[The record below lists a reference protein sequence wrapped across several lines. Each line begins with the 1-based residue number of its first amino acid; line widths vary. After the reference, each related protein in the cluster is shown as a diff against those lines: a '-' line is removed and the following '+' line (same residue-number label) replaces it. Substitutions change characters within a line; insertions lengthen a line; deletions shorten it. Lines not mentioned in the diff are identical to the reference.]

1 MQQIIQNVRNGEVK
15 VVSAPDPLAR
25 PGQVLIANACSLI
38 SAGTEKMA
46 LELAKKSLVGKARK
60 RPDLVRRMVQKM
72 SQEGFFQT
80 LAQIQSRLDEPMA
93 TGYSSAGVVLAVGA
107 GVQGFRPGDRVA
119 SNGPH
124 AGVVCVPQHLCA
136 LVPETVSFD
145 QAAFTVMGAI
155 ALQGGR
161 LARLNLGETAFVI
174 GLGLIG
180 QITAA
185 LLKAQG
191 CRVIATDPDEG
202 KCKLAL
208 GMGADRAAAGLGAAE
223 VADFTRGLG
232 ADAVLIT
239 ASTKSDAP
247 VELAGE
253 AVRQKGRVVAVGA
266 VGLNLP
272 RRPYYFKEAEFVVS
286 MSYGPGRY
294 DPLYEERG
302 QDYPAAYVRWTE
314 QRNMQAVLDLMAA
327 GRLNLAPLISH
338 RFKIEEAEKA
348 YDLIESGREPYLGI
362 VLEYP
367 DTAARKPEPSI
378 ELRATAATG
387 KVSYACLGAG
397 GFGRAVILPALRKI
411 PGLHPRILCAAG
423 AAASAQAG
431 EKQGFDILTTDE
443 DMVFKDPEVRAVF
456 ILTRHNLHAPQ
467 VLKALQS
474 GKSVFVEKPLCLTL
488 DELAAIESALQPSL
502 LMVGFNR
509 RFSPSARTVK
519 AFFADVQQPLTLAI
533 RFNAGEIPAD
543 HWTQDD
549 QAGGGRIIGEACHA
563 MDLATYLTGSL
574 PVRVFAECVGG
585 PQAGPI
591 THDQAAI
598 TLRHA
603 NGSISSIL
611 YTAGGDRAFPK
622 ERVEVFGGGRTAV
635 IEDFHEVITV
645 AGGKTRR
652 QRASGQ
658 DKGHQAELQA
668 FAEALTRGGPA
679 PIAWAELKAVT
690 AASIFAVQSLREGCP
705 IDFL

>member
-1 MQQIIQNVRNGEVK
+1 
-15 VVSAPDPLAR
+15 
-25 PGQVLIANACSLI
+25 
-38 SAGTEKMA
+38 
-46 LELAKKSLVGKARK
+46 
-60 RPDLVRRMVQKM
+60 
-72 SQEGFFQT
+72 
-80 LAQIQSRLDEPMA
+80 
-93 TGYSSAGVVLAVGA
+93 
-107 GVQGFRPGDRVA
+107 
-119 SNGPH
+119 
-124 AGVVCVPQHLCA
+124 
-136 LVPETVSFD
+136 
-145 QAAFTVMGAI
+145 
-155 ALQGGR
+155 LQ
-161 LARLNLGETAFVI
+161 
-174 GLGLIG
+174 
-180 QITAA
+180 
-185 LLKAQG
+185 
-191 CRVIATDPDEG
+191 P
-202 KCKLAL
+202 
-208 GMGADRAAAGLGAAE
+208 
-223 VADFTRGLG
+223 
-232 ADAVLIT
+232 
-239 ASTKSDAP
+239 STI
-247 VELAGE
+247 
-253 AVRQKGRVVAVGA
+253 
-266 VGLNLP
+266 N
-272 RRPYYFKEAEFVVS
+272 
-286 MSYGPGRY
+286 
-294 DPLYEERG
+294 
-302 QDYPAAYVRWTE
+302 
-314 QRNMQAVLDLMAA
+314 
-327 GRLNLAPLISH
+327 H
-338 RFKIEEAEKA
+338 
-348 YDLIESGREPYLGI
+348 
-362 VLEYP
+362 
-367 DTAARKPEPSI
+367 
-378 ELRATAATG
+378 
-387 KVSYACLGAG
+387 
-397 GFGRAVILPALRKI
+397 
-411 PGLHPRILCAAG
+411 
-423 AAASAQAG
+423 
-431 EKQGFDILTTDE
+431 
-443 DMVFKDPEVRAVF
+443 
-456 ILTRHNLHAPQ
+456 
-467 VLKALQS
+467 
-474 GKSVFVEKPLCLTL
+474 
-488 DELAAIESALQPSL
+488 QPSL